1 MELLI
6 VFAFRFIII
15 LPLSILVQRFLNEYA
30 PDMPTWAKL
39 LIEVVALI
47 LYLLILSPVLLV

>member
-15 LPLSILVQRFLNEYA
+15 LPLSILVSQFLNEYA
-30 PDMPTWAKL
+30 PNMPTWAKL
-39 LIEVVALI
+39 LIEVVALV

>member
-15 LPLSILVQRFLNEYA
+15 LPLSILLHQFLNEYA
-30 PDMPTWAKL
+30 PDMPAWAKL
-39 LIEVVALI
+39 LIEVVALT

>member
-6 VFAFRFIII
+6 VFVFRFIII

>member
-6 VFAFRFIII
+6 VIAFRFIIV
-15 LPLSILVQRFLNEYA
+15 LPLSILIGHFLNGYA

-39 LIEVVALI
+39 LIEFVALV

>member
-6 VFAFRFIII
+6 VFTFRFIII
-15 LPLSILVQRFLNEYA
+15 LPLSILVHQFLNEYA
-30 PDMPTWAKL
+30 PDMPAWAKL

>member
-30 PDMPTWAKL
+30 PEMPTWAKL

>member
-15 LPLSILVQRFLNEYA
+15 LPFSILVQQFLNEYA